1 MQLLPEATAKLA
13 VNLADHLRTIP
24 LELLSESKYLIT
36 VFYEKDLADGY
47 VKVLVESIPKALST
61 DALFKLHRSLA

>member
-1 MQLLPEATAKLA
+1 
-13 VNLADHLRTIP
+13 
-24 LELLSESKYLIT
+24 
-36 VFYEKDLADGY
+36 VFNEKDLADGY